1 MSSTYRQKSLANWH
15 FNCTCALCSA
25 PAQAIEASDARR
37 EQIVELFYGMQDPS
51 TTYESLIEM
60 TKEFIE
66 LAQVERLITKVG
78 EYYQVLMKLFYEK
91 GDPESARRYGSAALM
106 FAETFSDPE
115 GEFCVGLKD
124 DLEIVDKV
132 LAENRGSRL

>member
-1 MSSTYRQKSLANWH
+1 MSTSYRQKSLANWH

-25 PAQAIEASDARR
+25 PAQALEASDARR

-51 TTYESLIEM
+51 TTYETLIEM

-66 LAQVERLITKVG
+66 LAQVERLIIKIG

-91 GDPESARRYGSAALM
+91 GDPESARRYGRAALM
-106 FAETFSDPE
+106 FGEKFSDPE
-115 GEFCVGLKD
+115 GEFCVDLKK
-124 DLEIVDKV
+124 DLKV
-132 LAENRGSRL
+132 VERVLVENGGRL